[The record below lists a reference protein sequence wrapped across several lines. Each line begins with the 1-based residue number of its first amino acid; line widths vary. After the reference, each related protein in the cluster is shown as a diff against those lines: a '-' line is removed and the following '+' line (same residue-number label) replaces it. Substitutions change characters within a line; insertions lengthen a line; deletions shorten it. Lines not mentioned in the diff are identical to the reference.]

1 MDEKG
6 FQLNPL
12 YRSSGHDVENESVDT
27 HRKHRGVN
35 DTQNGLSG
43 LQQRKVSQKGF
54 GGSPLAFDAKKTNF
68 DRHKIRIA
76 VSGSSL
82 GIILFVSSV
91 ILSVSWSFLDRSAN
105 QQNFRI
111 LVDTSR
117 LTMERLE
124 GVTSDAE
131 SRAVALAA
139 ISRSL
144 PDNATLG
151 QRLELL
157 QKLTNLM
164 KTATR
169 NVKRNP
175 MEAIYAGYYVLKE
188 SGMVTGIEVTWD
200 ILCSGMYFCWGTAV
214 AS

>member
-1 MDEKG
+1 MI
-6 FQLNPL
+6 
-12 YRSSGHDVENESVDT
+12 
-27 HRKHRGVN
+27 
-35 DTQNGLSG
+35 QNGLSG

-124 GVTSDAE
+124 GVTYQTLNRVLLPWQRY
-131 SRAVALAA
+131 RAVCLTT
-139 ISRSL
+139 
-144 PDNATLG
+144 TLG

-188 SGMVTGIEVTWD
+188 SGMVTGNEVT
-200 ILCSGMYFCWGTAV
+200 G
-214 AS
+214 